1 MPAVIILLGGLMSM
15 IIGVFYLMFLWVYL
29 LVDFFIS
36 IFVDAFT
43 NKPLHRG
50 GTEYGDLGWNT
61 ALYIAGR
68 APLMAMGTA
77 WLAVIGARWRGPLPA
92 AQVRA
97 GGYPGLCAA
106 ASPTAAAA
114 SRRARATTLPST
126 AGGCAGASGAKEAGR
141 PKPGR
146 GRRESRRPT
155 GLALRPFL
163 PVQRLEPEREADSN
177 ATHDQQAVRERGD
190 RD

>member
-61 ALYIAGR
+61 ELYIAGR

-114 SRRARATTLPST
+114 SRRARATTLPFT

-141 PKPGR
+141 PQTRARAPRKPKTYRASAPAVPASSTTGAR
-146 GRRESRRPT
+146 TRSR
-155 GLALRPFL
+155 
-163 PVQRLEPEREADSN
+163 Q
-177 ATHDQQAVRERGD
+177 
-190 RD
+190 